1 MGVCYGLEQIPPGVF
16 HPTSGAD
23 VTSEIDQ
30 NGFAARLAQGNAFVL
45 DVREARE
52 YRPGHVP
59 GARNLPLSVLP
70 ARMAEVPKD
79 RPVYVVC
86 QAGGRS
92 AQAVVLL
99 RAVGVDAVDV
109 LGGTGAWIDS
119 GRPIE
124 TTKA

>member
-1 MGVCYGLEQIPPGVF
+1 M
-16 HPTSGAD
+16 
-23 VTSEIDQ
+23 TSEIDQ
-30 NGFAARLAQGNAFVL
+30 NGFAARLAEGNAFVL

-70 ARMAEVPKD
+70 ARVAEVPKD

-92 AQAVVLL
+92 AQAAVLL

-124 TTKA
+124 TTNGGANG